1 MICYEIYKNVYIV
14 KYNIYLCILVYK
26 VYVKVK

>member
-1 MICYEIYKNVYIV
+1 MICYEFYKNVYTV
-14 KYNIYLCILVYK
+14 KYNTYLCILVYK